1 MKKYLHFIIFGT
13 VLLIVNPIAT
23 TAQSTDLVQLQA
35 AIENYNNNHL
45 PEKMY
50 VHTDKSVYL
59 NNELCWFKIYTL
71 DGFFHQPLD
80 LNKVAYI
87 ELLDANHQPVMQ
99 EKIGL
104 KNGSGN
110 GSLQLPANIPS
121 GNYTLVAYTNWM
133 KNFDPAF
140 FFSKSIKVINTQN
153 ITTSNNTNVKT
164 NFKLSVFPESGNLL
178 MGIDNKVGFSIANNF
193 GQPLQSKGWL
203 LNNKADTICS
213 LQTLV
218 NGIGSFNFTPQA
230 QLSYKAVIETPT
242 GFVEQQIPNALTN
255 GYMIHLEQSKS
266 DSILVNIHSG
276 IAQNVKAYLILHC
289 RGVIKKALQI
299 VINNNQ
305 ASITLP
311 NNSLGDGINTFTLF
325 DADKTPVAERL
336 YFSYP
341 SKQEDNITL
350 ELNNLNKRQKVNLSI
365 NSIAK
370 NIYDASMA
378 VYKIDSLQGL
388 DPINIQ
394 NYVLLSSDL
403 VGKIEAPNTYFDKLQ
418 PNRFLAMDNLMLT
431 QGWRRFTQQTIK
443 EDLNKPFAFLPEIG
457 GSLITG
463 KMVTKGN
470 ATPAKETAG
479 FISVPSKNTIFKS
492 AISDEKGK
500 IKFQFDE
507 FANNGQI
514 IVQADSSNN
523 SKNKIEID
531 NPFVA
536 RTTKQIENGPVDI
549 TKMPKSFISN
559 THQNLQIQNYY
570 TPQYT
575 TQFTTSLQDTNA
587 FYYTPDRT
595 YYLDDYARFATLE
608 EVIREYV
615 TPVTLIKEKNKY
627 QFFVYDEAYKK
638 FFDETPLVLLDG
650 VIIKDIN
657 KFLEY
662 DPLKIRKL
670 EVVSRVYFSGNMAYN
685 GVINF
690 TTYTGK
696 LDAFELDPNAIVLDY
711 KGLQAKRVFNAPV
724 YENGMQ
730 QESRIPDFRQ
740 LLYWNPTLK
749 IEKQK
754 AVQFFTSDV
763 PGNYIISVQGI
774 SKDGSLLNQ
783 SIPFNV
789 KP

>member
-13 VLLIVNPIAT
+13 VLLLVKPKGT
-23 TAQSTDLVQLQA
+23 YAQSSDLVQIQT
-35 AIENYNNNHL
+35 AIENYNNNYL
-45 PEKMY
+45 AEKMY

-71 DGFFHQPLD
+71 DGFFHHPLS
-80 LNKVAYI
+80 LNKVAYV

-104 KNGSGN
+104 NNASGN
-110 GSLQLPANIPS
+110 GSLQLPANIPT

-133 KNFDPAF
+133 KNFDPSF

-153 ITTSNNTNVKT
+153 IATSNNINVKP
-164 NFKLSVFPESGNLL
+164 NYKLSVFPESGNLL
-178 MGIDNKVGFSIANNF
+178 MGTENLVGFSIANNY

-203 LNNKADTICS
+203 LNNNGDTICS
-213 LQTLV
+213 FQTLM
-218 NGIGSFNFTPQA
+218 NGIGSFKFTPQA
-230 QLSYKAVIETPT
+230 QVAYKAVMETPT
-242 GFVEQQIPNALTN
+242 GVVEQPLPIPLSN
-255 GYMIHLEQSKS
+255 GYTIHIDPSKT
-266 DSILVNIHSG
+266 DSITVNLHTGITHS
-276 IAQNVKAYLILHC
+276 VKTFIILHC
-289 RGVIKKALQI
+289 RGVIKKALQF

-305 ASITLP
+305 ANITLP
-311 NNSLGDGINTFTLF
+311 NNNLGEGINTITLF

-336 YFSYP
+336 YFNYP
-341 SKQEDNITL
+341 NKQEETITL

-365 NSIAK
+365 NALS
-370 NIYDASMA
+370 NNLYDASMA
-378 VYKIDSLQGL
+378 VYRIDSLQGV

-394 NYVLLSSDL
+394 NYVLLNSDL
-403 VGKIEAPNTYFDKLQ
+403 VGKIEAPNSYFDKLQ

-431 QGWRRFTQQTIK
+431 QGWRRFTHENIK
-443 EDLNKPFAFLPEIG
+443 EDLNKTFTFLPEIG
-457 GSLITG
+457 GTIITG
-463 KMVTKGN
+463 KIVAKGTTN
-470 ATPAKETAG
+470 PAKETAG
-479 FISVPSKNTIFKS
+479 FISVPSKNTVFKS
-492 AISDEKGK
+492 AISDDKGK
-500 IKFQFDE
+500 VKFQFDE
-507 FANNGQI
+507 FTNNGQI

-531 NPFVA
+531 NPFIG
-536 RTTKQIENGPVDI
+536 RTAKQIEYSPVDV
-549 TKMPKSFISN
+549 TKMPKNLIAN
-559 THQNLQIQNYY
+559 VHQNLQIQNYY
-570 TPQYT
+570 TPQNG
-575 TQFTTSLQDTNA
+575 TQFTSSLQDTNA

-595 YYLDDYARFATLE
+595 YYLDDYARFTTLE

-615 TPVTLIKEKNKY
+615 TPVTLVKEKNKY

-650 VIIKDIN
+650 VIIKDID

-696 LDAFELDPNAIVLDY
+696 LEAFELDPNAIVLDY

-724 YENGMQ
+724 YDNGLQ
-730 QESRIPDFRQ
+730 QESRMPDFRQ
-740 LLYWNPTLK
+740 LLYWNPTLQ
-749 IEKQK
+749 IEKRK
-754 AVQFFTSDV
+754 SVQFFTSDV

-789 KP
+789 KQ